1 MLVGSLA
8 HNSNVC
14 SDHALPGVEARG
26 RHTASAAS
34 GHPEPRIAPGRDNA
48 GARVVARVPSLS
60 VLMRCPSCLDE
71 YEPHIERCAT
81 CRVPLA
87 SDEDI
92 EAAGGDVTAD
102 EDVPSGLR
110 ARSAAGASRVPDAPR
125 EVRLGTFEPVVAPA
139 VRRRLDEDGHDYT
152 VVEHDDHVEVLIDR
166 DERDAVRGK
175 LTVDWEEL
183 VEDLDEEVFE
193 RLGGGAAP
201 GWFDAPQGGYI
212 DRDGNLVVDRH
223 DGDDEF
229 ESSRVL
235 GPGMLVAGA
244 AVGILGFWLLE
255 SGPLLVLGIIMVVI
269 GLFSPR

>member
-1 MLVGSLA
+1 
-8 HNSNVC
+8 
-14 SDHALPGVEARG
+14 
-26 RHTASAAS
+26 
-34 GHPEPRIAPGRDNA
+34 
-48 GARVVARVPSLS
+48 
-60 VLMRCPSCLDE
+60 MRCPSCLDE
-71 YEPHIERCAT
+71 YEPHIERCAS

-92 EAAGGDVTAD
+92 EAAEGDLETG
-102 EDVPSGLR
+102 EDAPSNGLR

-125 EVRLGTFEPVVAPA
+125 EVRLGTFDPVVAPA
-139 VRRRLDEDGHDYT
+139 VQRRLDEDGHAYT
-152 VVEHDDHVEVLIDR
+152 VVDHDDHVEVRIDR

-183 VEDLDEEVFE
+183 VEDLDEEVFDQ
-193 RLGGGAAP
+193 LGGGAAP

-235 GPGMLVAGA
+235 GPGMLVAGL
-244 AVGILGFWLLE
+244 AVGVLGWWLLE